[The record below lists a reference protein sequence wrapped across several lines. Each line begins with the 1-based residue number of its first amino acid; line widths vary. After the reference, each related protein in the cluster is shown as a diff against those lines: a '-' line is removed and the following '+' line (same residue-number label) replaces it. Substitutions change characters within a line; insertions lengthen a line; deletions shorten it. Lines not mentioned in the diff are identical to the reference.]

1 MNNRKYSFSPPY
13 NRDSRLV
20 IRPLFTTTHEI
31 TYPYHNRGR
40 YNRIKS
46 RYKQQPPFIK
56 PHNTNVQICKND
68 MSSLSTM

>member
-1 MNNRKYSFSPPY
+1 MNNRKYTFSPPY
-13 NRDSRLV
+13 NRDSRL
-20 IRPLFTTTHEI
+20 IMRPLFTTTHEI

-56 PHNTNVQICKND
+56 PRNTIV
-68 MSSLSTM
+68 

>member
-20 IRPLFTTTHEI
+20 IRPLFKTTHEI

-40 YNRIKS
+40 YNHIKS

-56 PHNTNVQICKND
+56 PRNTIV
-68 MSSLSTM
+68 